1 MTFHY
6 HFNYI
11 CDLCIKFLYHIISY
25 LFSLRR
31 SVQDYKIH
39 MDMEIV
45 TFLGIKKWKEHNS
58 VQQSYGLVQYWV
70 SEE

>member
-25 LFSLRR
+25 HIYFP
-31 SVQDYKIH
+31 SVDPYRITKSIW
-39 MDMEIV
+39 I
-45 TFLGIKKWKEHNS
+45 WK
-58 VQQSYGLVQYWV
+58 
-70 SEE
+70 